1 MFKWLGLNYNMA
13 EKEAIRILENGF
25 IEAHEE
31 LKDLHEQSTL
41 QQEHI
46 YCLNEKMEKQR
57 IDFQKEIKTIFVQT
71 ESVIGR
77 LEEENQELRK
87 ELQYTQEKLSKKE
100 KLIKELWLE
109 RSNM

>member
-1 MFKWLGLNYNMA
+1 
-13 EKEAIRILENGF
+13 
-25 IEAHEE
+25 
-31 LKDLHEQSTL
+31 
-41 QQEHI
+41 
-46 YCLNEKMEKQR
+46 MEKQR

-100 KLIKELWLE
+100 KLIKVLWLE